1 MQTPYYDGVNYKY
14 ITSNPSTNY
23 YSNYA
28 NNGSHVWQIA
38 PSGTAA
44 ATITYTNAMTL
55 DASGNLLV
63 GTTDTTLYDNTSG
76 SGINLNASG
85 RIDVTRGDVCLNL
98 NRNTSDGSIIEFR
111 SSGTAVGSIRS
122 ISGDSIGIG
131 TGDAGLRF
139 VSGTNRIQPVDMD
152 NGLNSDGLTSLG
164 DTNKRFKNLYLSG
177 GVVFGDAGGSGTSSS
192 NTLDSY
198 EEGTFTP
205 TLTGG
210 TSAGTTT
217 YNGRSGDYTKIGNTV
232 RVGFYISFTAATGT
246 GEMRLG
252 GLPFTQNADNTN
264 NVKLG
269 GVMTD
274 GLNWDVDGSLILMG
288 TIATTYMRVGLSRDD
303 TAVHIQGVT
312 NETATIWGSF
322 TYITNS

>member
-1 MQTPYYDGVNYKY
+1 MR
-14 ITSNPSTNY
+14 
-23 YSNYA
+23 
-28 NNGSHVWQIA
+28 
-38 PSGTAA
+38 
-44 ATITYTNAMTL
+44 L

-63 GTTDTTLYDNTSG
+63 GTTDSAPGAGDTNTGISFRSG
-76 SGINLNASG
+76 GDGFFSKASSYAA
-85 RIDVTRGDVCLNL
+85 RF
-98 NRNTSDGSIIEFR
+98 NRNTDDGDLVTFAKN
-111 SSGTAVGSIRS
+111 GANVGSIGVNT
-122 ISGDSIGIG
+122 GDKIYIG
-131 TGDAGLRF
+131 TGASGVGFSALGLLPF
-139 VSGTNRIQPVDMD
+139 NTSTNAFS
-152 NGLNSDGLTSLG
+152 NGSLDLG
-164 DTNKRFKNLYLSG
+164 NGSFKWKDLYLSG
-177 GVVFGDAGGSGTSSS
+177 GVYLGGTGSA
-192 NTLDSY
+192 NHLDDY
-198 EEGTFTP
+198 EEGTWTP
-205 TLTGG
+205 TLIGG

-252 GLPFTQNADNTN
+252 NLPFVQNADNAN

-288 TIATTYMRVGLSRDD
+288 TISTTYMRVGISRDD

-312 NETATIWGSF
+312 NETATIWGTL